1 MSVTTV
7 VHLVLC
13 SNCCHY
19 SVRSF
24 EYTSEL
30 AVFDLCGVEL
40 YHGWLAD
47 PQDHEAYQV
56 VSGLS
61 YNQLVEKSLATT
73 DSNDITVIQAGED
86 HMIHHMFITCMIM

>member
-1 MSVTTV
+1 MECSYCHAITV
-7 VHLVLC
+7 IIL
-13 SNCCHY
+13 Y

-47 PQDHEAYQV
+47 PQDNETYQV

-73 DSNDITVIQAGED
+73 DSNDISVIQAGED
-86 HMIHHMFITCMIM
+86 HMMHHMLIT